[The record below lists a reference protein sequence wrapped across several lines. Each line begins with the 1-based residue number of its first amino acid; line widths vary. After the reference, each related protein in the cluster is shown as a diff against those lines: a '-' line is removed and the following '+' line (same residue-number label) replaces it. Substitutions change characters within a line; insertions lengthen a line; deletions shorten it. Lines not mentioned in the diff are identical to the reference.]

1 MTART
6 HTRTAALRGAW
17 ILAGLLTAPLL
28 AGSAWAQAAP
38 EITRCPATPF
48 GDPLTG
54 PMWNGWG
61 GDTTNTRFQPAAA
74 AGLTAADVPRLALKW
89 AMGFPSGEFVSSQQT
104 VVGGRIYIGTGPG
117 GAMSLDAATG
127 CVHWTFRAHAIVRTA
142 ITIGR
147 VSGSTPPRYTA
158 FFADLQANVYA
169 IDAETGVHLWTK
181 KADLH
186 PQARITGAPT
196 FYEGRLYVPVS
207 SLEEAAAGS
216 PTYECCTFRG
226 NVVAYDAVTGQE
238 VWRTYIIDEKPVP
251 TKKNARGVQQWGP
264 AGAAVWNAPTI
275 DAKRGVLYVATGDA
289 YTSPAADST
298 DSVVAMDLKTGKKVW
313 VKQLTANDVWITG
326 CADSR
331 PTNPSINCP
340 GAGQLGPDFDF
351 AQSAILRPLPNGRTV
366 LAIGQKSGV
375 GWALDPDK
383 KGAIVWQNEV
393 GIGSIRGGMLFGSAA
408 DEQQVYFATSD
419 TPHGA
424 ERAGGI
430 AAVNLATGRRAWY
443 VRPPAMKCDKPDD
456 PRCIQGQS
464 AAVTAIP
471 GVVFSGATNGI
482 MRAYS
487 TTDGK
492 VIWEHDTARDYQTLN
507 GFKAKGGVIDGPG
520 PTVVNG
526 VVYLNSG
533 YSTTRGG
540 VPGNVMLAFSV
551 PKL

>member
-38 EITRCPATPF
+38 EFTRCPATPF

-61 GDTTNTRFQPAAA
+61 GDTNNTRFQPAAA

-181 KADLH
+181 RADLH

-313 VKQLTANDVWITG
+313 VKQLTANDAWITG

-331 PTNPSINCP
+331 PTNPSINWGPTSTLHSPPSCARCRTDERSSP
-340 GAGQLGPDFDF
+340 SVRSPVWAGRSTPTRR
-351 AQSAILRPLPNGRTV
+351 APSCGRT
-366 LAIGQKSGV
+366 K
-375 GWALDPDK
+375 WA
-383 KGAIVWQNEV
+383 
-393 GIGSIRGGMLFGSAA
+393 SAA
-408 DEQQVYFATSD
+408 
-419 TPHGA
+419 
-424 ERAGGI
+424 
-430 AAVNLATGRRAWY
+430 
-443 VRPPAMKCDKPDD
+443 
-456 PRCIQGQS
+456 
-464 AAVTAIP
+464 
-471 GVVFSGATNGI
+471 SGAACCSGPPRTNSRCTSRPRI
-482 MRAYS
+482 RR
-487 TTDGK
+487 
-492 VIWEHDTARDYQTLN
+492 TAPSAPAVSQ
-507 GFKAKGGVIDGPG
+507 P
-520 PTVVNG
+520 
-526 VVYLNSG
+526 
-533 YSTTRGG
+533 
-540 VPGNVMLAFSV
+540 
-551 PKL
+551 